1 MQGDATHDGRTAA
14 DGGRRVVVTGANGF
28 IGRHVCAEL
37 SREGWQVRALVRRGT
52 AELPPGVERITCPS
66 LLDESALEPI
76 FASADAVVHL
86 AGRAHVLRD
95 RGADREALFHAS
107 NVLPTAACA
116 RAAIRAGVRT
126 FVFMSSV
133 AAAAGNDD
141 GTITDATPARPI
153 NDYGRSK
160 LAAEEALASLAA
172 ASSMRVVSLRPP
184 MVFGPGMRGNPLRL
198 FRLVAS
204 GLPLPLGA
212 LHNARTILYVGN
224 LASMIAAVL
233 ARAEPGAPRSYLVGD
248 PHPVSTTELVRQI
261 AAALSRRARLLAV
274 PPVLLNAAARVGDL
288 LGSVVPTPLDSTVL
302 RSLAGSLVLD
312 TADFQRDFG
321 RGALTSLEEGLR
333 HTARWYLGA
342 AAEGVSGS

>member
-1 MQGDATHDGRTAA
+1 MHGDATLDDRTAA
-14 DGGRRVVVTGANGF
+14 DGERRVVVTGANGF

-37 SREGWQVRALVRRGT
+37 SRAGWRVRALVRRDT
-52 AELPPGVERITCPS
+52 VELPPGVERITCPS
-66 LLDESALEPI
+66 LVDESALEPI

-86 AGRAHVLRD
+86 AGRAHVLHD

-107 NVLPTAACA
+107 NVLPTIACA
-116 RAAIRAGVRT
+116 RTAIRARVRT

-141 GTITDATPARPI
+141 GTISDATPARPI

-160 LAAEEALASLAA
+160 LAAEEALGSLAA

-212 LHNARTILYVGN
+212 LHNARTILYVEN
-224 LASMIAAVL
+224 LASSISDVL
-233 ARAEPGAPRSYLVGD
+233 AQSDPAPPRSYLVGD
-248 PHPVSTTELVRQI
+248 PQPVSTAELVRQI
-261 AAALSRRARLLAV
+261 AAALSRRARLIPV
-274 PPVLLNAAARVGDL
+274 PLGVLRAAARVGDL
-288 LGSVVPTPLDSTVL
+288 LGSVVPTPLDTTVL

-312 TADFQRDFG
+312 TAAFQRDFG
-321 RGALTSLEEGLR
+321 RGSLISLEEGLR
-333 HTARWYLGA
+333 HTARWYVGA
-342 AAEGVSGS
+342 SAGGPTGR